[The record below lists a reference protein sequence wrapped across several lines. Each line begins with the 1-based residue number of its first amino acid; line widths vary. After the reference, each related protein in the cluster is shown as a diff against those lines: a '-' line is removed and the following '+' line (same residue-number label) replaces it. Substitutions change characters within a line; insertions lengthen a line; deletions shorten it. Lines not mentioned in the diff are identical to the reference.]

1 MYDLK
6 CKRLDCDYNK
16 NCNCTV
22 KHLEIK
28 NDTSCETYHK
38 SEKEIK
44 TRNIEEIERVNQ
56 PAMRKNIQVGCHAEC
71 LFNTNYSCQA
81 NGITVQTCDN
91 TYCPNC
97 ATFMPK

>member
-6 CKRLDCDYNK
+6 CKRLDCEYNK

-22 KHLEIK
+22 KHLDIK
-28 NDTSCETYHK
+28 NDTSCDTYQK
-38 SEKEIK
+38 SEDMEVGK
-44 TRNIEEIERVNQ
+44 IEDVEKITQ
-56 PAMRKNIQVGCHAEC
+56 PAMRKNIEVGCHADC
-71 LFNTNYSCQA
+71 LFNSNNICEA

-97 ATFMPK
+97 CTFMPK

>member
-16 NCNCTV
+16 NWNCTV

-28 NDTSCETYHK
+28 NDTSCETYQK
-38 SEKEIK
+38 SEKTQKQENEK
-44 TRNIEEIERVNQ
+44 VEKIEQ
-56 PAMRKNIQVGCHAEC
+56 PAIRKNIEVGCHAEC
-71 LFNTNYSCQA
+71 LFYNNTHCSA